1 MPNMTKGNGKMTD
14 TFNQAV
20 YSNLLAKIAPKVIE
34 TEEEYERALELAEQL
49 TFAKTKTPEERAL
62 YKLLVT
68 LIETYETQNYPMD
81 ESTPHDILQH
91 VMEASGTRQAD
102 LVGIIG
108 SSGVVSE
115 VVNGKRSISKAQ
127 AKALGDYFKVSPS
140 LFI

>member
-1 MPNMTKGNGKMTD
+1 ML
-14 TFNQAV
+14 TFDRAT
-20 YSNLLAKIAPKVIE
+20 YSSLLAEVAPKVIE
-34 TEEEYERALELAEQL
+34 TEDEYDRLLVIAERL
-49 TFAKTKTPEERAL
+49 TFAKNSTPEERIL

-68 LIETYETQNYPMD
+68 LIEVYEAENYPI
-81 ESTPHDILQH
+81 ESEPHEILQH
-91 VMEASGTRQAD
+91 IMESSGTRQAD

-115 VVNGKRSISKAQ
+115 VVNGKRAISKAQ